1 MKTYLRIQTV
11 VLILVSLVACQSSH
25 KPSNTITSPD
35 EAMAIS
41 FRLQQGIPTYY
52 VMFQNDTIIKPS
64 RLGFEL
70 KDQPALRDQFQV
82 VETTVLK
89 ADHTWEQPWGE
100 NKSIRDHY
108 AELKV
113 QLKETTDTGRLLNI
127 YFRAYNDGVAFR
139 YEFPEQPNLKEF
151 VIMHEL
157 SEFDVV
163 GNPDTWWIWADYNTY
178 EKLYQN
184 TPKSE
189 ATWVATPVTM
199 KTDKNVHISLHE
211 AALTDYAGM
220 TLKQKEDGIYQA
232 ELVPWANGDKV
243 RTSAPMKTPWR
254 TIQISSSAA
263 GLVESSLILNL
274 NEPNKI
280 KDVSWIQ
287 PMKYI
292 GIWWGMHLGTET
304 WYPGP
309 RHGATTENAMAHID
323 FAAAHDIRGVVIE
336 GWNDGWENWGAKDAF
351 DHITPAR
358 DFDLQKVAAYAKE
371 KGVMI
376 IGHHETGGD
385 IPAYEKYM
393 EAAFKQCQELG
404 IQAVKTG
411 YAGGIYPRG
420 EHHHGQFMVRHYRK
434 VVELAAKYQIMLD
447 VHEPIKPTGIR
458 RTWPN
463 MMTREGVRGMEWN
476 AWSDGNPAS
485 HTVIIPFTRGLGGPT
500 DYTPGTF
507 DLLYENAGERVKWN
521 AEDVSQTR
529 THTTLAKQLANFVI
543 LYSPMQMA
551 SDLPKHYK
559 GHPAFQ
565 FIKDFNADCDESRVL
580 NGEVGEY
587 ITVVRRS
594 GDEWFLGAASNEE
607 SRTFD
612 VKLDFLDVN
621 TSYIAKIYRDAEDA
635 DWKTNP
641 QAYTIE
647 TKEVNSDTILSIKLA
662 AGGGQA
668 IRFIK
673 K

>member
-11 VLILVSLVACQSSH
+11 LLILLSLVACHSVQKDDTS
-25 KPSNTITSPD
+25 ITSPD
-35 EAMAIS
+35 EKLAIN
-41 FRLQQGIPTYY
+41 
-52 VMFQNDTIIKPS
+52 FQLEEGVPMYHVLFNEDTLIKPS

-70 KDQPALRDQFQV
+70 KDQPALKDHFELITAEILQADQR
-82 VETTVLK
+82 
-89 ADHTWEQPWGE
+89 WEQPWGE
-100 NKSIRDHY
+100 NKTIRDNY
-108 AELKV
+108 KQLKI
-113 QLKETTDTGRLLNI
+113 QLKETTELGRLLTI
-127 YFRAYNDGVAFR
+127 YLRAYNDGVAFR
-139 YEFPEQPNLKEF
+139 YEFPEQKNLKEF
-151 VIMHEL
+151 IIMDEL
-157 SEFDVV
+157 TEFDVV
-163 GNPDTWWIWADYNTY
+163 GNPETWWIWADYNTY
-178 EKLYQN
+178 EKLYQKTSMN
-184 TPKSE
+184 E
-189 ATWVATPVTM
+189 ASWVATPVTM
-199 KTDKNVHISLHE
+199 KTDNNVHISLHE

-220 TLKQKEDGIYQA
+220 TLKQKKDGIYEA
-232 ELVPWANGDKV
+232 ELTPWANDDKV
-243 RTSAPMKTPWR
+243 RTSAPVKTPWR

-263 GLVESSLILNL
+263 GLVASDLILNL
-274 NEPNKI
+274 NEPNKL
-280 KDVSWIQ
+280 DDTAWIQ

-304 WYPGP
+304 WYPGS

-323 FAAAHDIRGVVIE
+323 FAAAHDIRGLVIE

-351 DHITPAR
+351 DHMTPAR
-358 DFDLQKVAAYAKE
+358 DFDLKKVAAYAKE
-371 KGVMI
+371 NGVMI

-434 VVELAAKYQIMLD
+434 VIEIAAKYQLMLD

-485 HTVIIPFTRGLGGPT
+485 HTVTIPFTRGLGGPT

-507 DLLYENAGERVKWN
+507 DLLYKNAGERVKWN
-521 AEDVSQTR
+521 AEDISQTR

-543 LYSPMQMA
+543 LYSPLQMA

-594 GDEWFLGAASNEE
+594 GDDWFMGAASNEE
-607 SRTFD
+607 IRAFE
-612 VKLDFLDVN
+612 VKLDFLDAN
-621 TSYIAKIYRDAEDA
+621 ISYTAQIYKDA
-635 DWKTNP
+635 DDAHWKTNP

-647 TKEVNSDTILSIKLA
+647 TKEVNADTTLSIQLA

-668 IRFIK
+668 IRFVK

>member
-1 MKTYLRIQTV
+1 MKIFLRIQV
-11 VLILVSLVACQSSH
+11 VMLMLAGLLACQTQS
-25 KPSNTITSPD
+25 KTNTTITSPD
-35 EAMAIS
+35 QAIVLS
-41 FRLQQGIPTYY
+41 FGLKQGIPTYW
-52 VMFQNDTIIKPS
+52 VVFHQDTIIKPS
-64 RLGFEL
+64 RLGFEFKDLPAL
-70 KDQPALRDQFQV
+70 KDQFELVALSSRQADQ
-82 VETTVLK
+82 
-89 ADHTWEQPWGE
+89 TWQQPWGE
-100 NKSIRDHY
+100 NKTIRDQY
-108 AELKV
+108 QEMKV
-113 QLKETTDTGRLLNI
+113 ELKETSASGRLLTL
-127 YFRAYNDGVAFR
+127 YFRAYDDGVALR

-151 VIMHEL
+151 VIMDEL
-157 SEFDVV
+157 TQFNIA
-163 GNPDTWWIWADYNTY
+163 GNPDTWWIWADYDTY
-178 EKLYQN
+178 EKLYQH
-184 TPKSE
+184 TSMKE
-189 ATWVATPVTM
+189 ASWVATPVTM
-199 KTDKNVHISLHE
+199 KTDKNVHISVHE

-220 TLKQKEDGIYQA
+220 TLKQKEDGIYQS

-254 TIQISSSAA
+254 TIQISHSAA
-263 GLVESSLILNL
+263 GLVESNLIVNL
-274 NEPNKI
+274 NEPSKLE
-280 KDVSWIQ
+280 DTSWIQ

-304 WYPGP
+304 WYAGP
-309 RHGATTENAMAHID
+309 RHGATTENALAHID
-323 FAAAHDIRGVVIE
+323 FAAAHDIRGVVME

-358 DFDLQKVAAYAKE
+358 DFDLKKVAAYARE
-371 KGVMI
+371 KGVML

-385 IPAYEKYM
+385 IESYEKYM
-393 EAAFKQCQELG
+393 EAAFKQCRELG

-434 VVELAAKYQIMLD
+434 VVELAAKYQIMLN

-507 DLLYENAGERVKWN
+507 DLLYTNAGERVKWN

-543 LYSPMQMA
+543 LYSPLQMA
-551 SDLPKHYK
+551 SDLPKNYE

-565 FIKDFNADCDESRVL
+565 FIVDFNADCEESRVL
-580 NGEVGEY
+580 NGEIGQY

-594 GDEWFLGAASNEE
+594 GEEWFLGAASNEE
-607 SRTFD
+607 SRTLE

-621 TSYIAKIYRDAEDA
+621 TSYIAQIYKDAEDA

-641 QAYTIE
+641 QAYTIDS
-647 TKEVNSDTILSIKLA
+647 KEVNADTVLEVNLA